1 MMNDSDQNLRKLIAE
16 LLLLIEVHGD
26 PRDEAVR
33 KFVRENKNVSEFPE
47 LLSLASPLA
56 RPNVCK

>member
-1 MMNDSDQNLRKLIAE
+1 MNDSDQNLRKLIAE

-47 LLSLASPLA
+47 LAATCILMVEGLAI
-56 RPNVCK
+56 